1 MPRMFFVMPRMFW
14 ALTVLLA
21 LPALATPA
29 DAAIKCRND
38 YQVVQGREISTP
50 YCADNYLARVAR
62 EYGVRVSDQAIRNN
76 PNKKSEVCRFI
87 GHDPRV
93 KENCINE
100 NSTGR
105 RGF

>member
-1 MPRMFFVMPRMFW
+1 MKRILRT
-14 ALTVLLA
+14 ALGLLTAPALLA
-21 LPALATPA
+21 GPASAG
-29 DAAIKCRND
+29 IKCRDD
-38 YQVVQGREISTP
+38 YQIVQGREISTP
-50 YCADNYLARVAR
+50 YCADNYLARIAR
-62 EYGVRVSDQAIRNN
+62 EYGVRVSDAAIRNN

-93 KENCINE
+93 KENCLNE

>member
-1 MPRMFFVMPRMFW
+1 MKYTISA
-14 ALTVLLA
+14 ALGVLIAPALLA
-21 LPALATPA
+21 GPA
-29 DAAIKCRND
+29 DAKIKCRDD

-62 EYGVRVSDQAIRNN
+62 EYGVRVSDASIRNN

-93 KENCINE
+93 KENCMSV

>member
-1 MPRMFFVMPRMFW
+1 MTRMIC
-14 ALTVLLA
+14 AALGLLTVPALLA
-21 LPALATPA
+21 GPAN
-29 DAAIKCRND
+29 AAGIKCRDD

-62 EYGVRVSDQAIRNN
+62 EYGVRVSDAAIRNN

-93 KENCINE
+93 KENCLNE

>member
-1 MPRMFFVMPRMFW
+1 MMRTTL
-14 ALTVLLA
+14 ALAMLLA
-21 LPALATPA
+21 APAFMAGPA
-29 DAAIKCRND
+29 SAAMKCRDD

-62 EYGVRVSDQAIRNN
+62 EYGVKVSDAAIRNN

-93 KENCINE
+93 KENCLNE
-100 NSTGR
+100 TSRGS